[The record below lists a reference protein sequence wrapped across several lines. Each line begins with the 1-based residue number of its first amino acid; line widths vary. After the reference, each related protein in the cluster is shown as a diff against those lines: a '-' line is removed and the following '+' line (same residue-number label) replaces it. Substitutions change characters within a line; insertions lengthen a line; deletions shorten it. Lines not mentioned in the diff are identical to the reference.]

1 MKRVL
6 ILMLS
11 TAIIASQF
19 TPLLQVKAS
28 DNTRAAAVSAEVQNN
43 YVTRDPV
50 YSLNDTSVNRAESEH
65 FQIIWGNNDKTGTV
79 NSRRK
84 P

>member
-50 YSLNDTSVNRAESEH
+50 YSLNDTSVNRAE
-65 FQIIWGNNDKTGTV
+65 
-79 NSRRK
+79 
-84 P
+84 